1 MAVKFTEEQQNVID
15 LRRCNILVS
24 AAAGSGKTA
33 VLVER
38 IVQMVC
44 DPTNPVDID
53 RLLVVTFTK
62 AAAAEMRER
71 VSQRL
76 AEMLQ
81 DNSDNA
87 HLQRQATLVHN
98 AQICTIDSFCVF
110 LLRNHF
116 NEIALDPAFR
126 MLDDGEL
133 KLIQKEAMAELME
146 ESFASGDED
155 FRYCVEYFCHGGKES
170 VLEEFIANLANYAS
184 SYPWPEDW
192 LKERKEDCRKM
203 QVEEFASSPCGI
215 YMRDFLSRSM
225 KGYVTRYSQAL
236 RICEESDGPYTYGK
250 LLERELEMLEHFATS
265 ETLAAFESNL
275 TGIVFDRLPACRDAT
290 VSAEKK
296 ELVQNIRK
304 EIKGEIDKLRTTFF
318 ARSLLFAL
326 EENAQ
331 CQRAVAALLDLTLRF
346 LHKCAEK
353 KREKKAVDFSD
364 VEHLAL
370 EILLDKDEQGNI
382 QPTQV
387 AREYRRH
394 FVEVMIDEY
403 QDSNLI
409 QELLLQS
416 VSGEEDGNFNRFLVG
431 DVKQS
436 IYKFRL
442 SRPDIFIGKYNEY
455 QTEGER
461 RRIDL
466 AKNFRSRGQ
475 VIDAV
480 NDVFYRLMSVENGGV
495 AYDENAALYA
505 KAEYPEAK
513 GADTELILVE
523 KPEKG
528 SGLNDKQAEAIAIGH
543 QIKRLHRS
551 FQVTEKGSTSLRPL
565 KYSDIVILLRSGS
578 GWDEEFK
585 NTLEGMGIPVH
596 LTAKT
601 GYFSATEVQTLLQ
614 FLRVLDNC
622 HQDIPLFGAMKSVFG
637 GFTDEEMALLRCGDR
652 KSSLYE
658 NLKNYDREDDL
669 KEKIR
674 GFLEM
679 IERYRACAVYM
690 PIRALLAKIIDD
702 FEYMNYVTALPAGSK
717 RRGNVEMLLV
727 KAGDFEKTSYSGL
740 FHFVRYMEQLEKYNV
755 DYGEVDDLDENAD
768 VVRIMTIH
776 KSKGLEFPVVFLAG
790 MSKGFNM
797 MDTSQAVIVEV
808 SLGIAAN
815 YVDPEQR
822 LRSVPLQKQIVAAK
836 IREENIAEEMRLLY
850 VAMTRAR
857 EKLVLMGTVKDAEK
871 KLALYERENR
881 AHIAYGEFY
890 NAKCY
895 LDFILPIVHHCS
907 IHVWVKYAEDAVK
920 MQLREQLSIS
930 SKLQRLKY
938 AKIKADAQVSIG
950 LRNRLQTKYHSEH
963 LKDLYT
969 KTTVSELKI
978 AAMSDRDEEAYH
990 IFEEREVQEYI
1001 PKFRR
1006 ETEEVTGTVRG
1017 NAYHRVMEL
1026 LDFEAVWSRICVLP
1040 ESARAFMDHLTNNAE
1055 IRGKLKTTVTA
1066 FLENAVLEKRLS
1078 EEYVKAVRLEK
1089 ILNFLCSELGYRMWK
1104 AQTMDKLYKEQPFV
1118 LGIPAKRLKN
1128 EFPEEETVLIQG
1140 IIDVFWEEDGELVL
1154 LDYKTDRIDVMEA
1167 LWNRYATQIEYYKE
1181 AMEHIMAL
1189 PVKAGILYSFHLE
1202 TYE

>member
-1 MAVKFTEEQQNVID
+1 MAVKFTKEQQNVID
-15 LRRCNILVS
+15 LRGCNILVS

-44 DPTNPVDID
+44 DSQKPVDID

-71 VSQRL
+71 VALRL
-76 AEMLQ
+76 ADKLK
-81 DNSDNA
+81 DNPTDS
-87 HLQRQATLVHN
+87 HIQRQTTLVHN

-110 LLRNHF
+110 LLHNHF
-116 NEIALDPAFR
+116 NEIGLDPAFR

-155 FRYCVEYFCHGGKES
+155 FRYCVEYFCHGGRES
-170 VLEEFIANLANYAS
+170 ILEEFIVDLANYAS
-184 SYPWPEDW
+184 SYPWPEEW
-192 LKERKEDCRKM
+192 LQERVGDCKKM
-203 QVEEFASSPCGI
+203 QLEEFENSPCGI
-215 YMRDFLSRSM
+215 YMREFLSRSM
-225 KGYVTRYSQAL
+225 KGYVVRYTQAL
-236 RICEESDGPYTYGK
+236 KLCEDSDGPYPYGK
-250 LLERELEMLEHFATS
+250 LMERELEMLSGIAAAEHLADYEKKLTS
-265 ETLAAFESNL
+265 V
-275 TGIVFDRLPACRDAT
+275 VFDRLPPCRDNT
-290 VSAEKK
+290 ISALKK
-296 ELVQNIRK
+296 ELVQSIRK
-304 EIKGEIDKLRTTFF
+304 EIKTEIEKVGSTFF
-318 ARSLLFAL
+318 AKSLVFAL
-326 EENAQ
+326 DENAK
-331 CQRAVAALLDLTLRF
+331 CQRAIATLLGLTSAF
-346 LHKCAEK
+346 LNKCADK
-353 KREKKAVDFSD
+353 KKEKKAVDFSD

-370 EILLDKDEQGNI
+370 EILLKKDEQGNI
-382 QPTQV
+382 YPSRV
-387 AREYRRH
+387 AKDYRRH

-416 VSGEEDGNFNRFLVG
+416 VSGEEEGNFNRFLVG

-442 SRPDIFIGKYNEY
+442 SRPDLFIDKYNEY
-455 QTEGER
+455 QAEGER

-466 AKNFRSRGQ
+466 AKNFRSRLE

-505 KAEYPEAK
+505 KAEYPDVK
-513 GADTELILVE
+513 GAETELLLVE
-523 KPEKG
+523 KPDK
-528 SGLNDKQAEAIAIGH
+528 STGLNDKQAEAITIGH
-543 QIKRLHRS
+543 QIKRLHKN
-551 FQVTEKGSTSLRPL
+551 FKVTEKGSTSLRPMR
-565 KYSDIVILLRSGS
+565 YSDIVILLRSGS

-596 LTAKT
+596 LTSKT

-622 HQDIPLFGAMKSVFG
+622 RQDIPLFGVMKSVFG
-637 GFTDEEMALLRCGDR
+637 NFTDEEMALLRCGD
-652 KSSLYE
+652 KKLSLYE
-658 NLKNYDREDDL
+658 NLKAYGEADDL
-669 KEKIR
+669 KKKIES
-674 GFLEM
+674 FLEM
-679 IERYRACAVYM
+679 IEQYRACAVYM
-690 PIRALLAKIIDD
+690 PIRELLAKIIDD
-702 FEYMNYVTALPAGSK
+702 YDYLNYVTALPAGSK

-755 DYGEVDDLDENAD
+755 DYGEADELDENAD

-797 MDTSQAVIVEV
+797 MDTSKAVIVEAG
-808 SLGIAAN
+808 LGIAAN
-815 YVDPEQR
+815 YVDPVQR

-836 IREENIAEEMRLLY
+836 IREDNIAEEMRLLY

-857 EKLVLMGTVKDAEK
+857 EKLILMGTVKEAEN

-881 AHIAYGEFY
+881 VHIAYGEFY

-895 LDFILPIVHHCS
+895 LDFILPIVHRCNMN
-907 IHVWVKYAEDAVK
+907 VQVKFVENIASA
-920 MQLREQLSIS
+920 QLQEQLSMHA
-930 SKLQRLKY
+930 KMQRLKY
-938 AKIKADAQVSIG
+938 ARIKANAEVSAT
-950 LRNRLQTKYHSEH
+950 LRDRFETVYHSEH

-990 IFEEREVQEYI
+990 VFEEREVEEYI

-1026 LDFEAVWSRICVLP
+1026 LDFETVWAPVLDLP
-1040 ESARAFMDHLTNNAE
+1040 ESVHTFLDSVANRVDIQA
-1055 IRGKLKTTVTA
+1055 KLKSSLDM
-1066 FLENAVLEKRLS
+1066 FLEQTVAEKFLA
-1078 EEYVKAVRLEK
+1078 EEYRNAVRLDR
-1089 ILNFLCSELGYRMWK
+1089 IVNFLCSEMGYRMWR
-1104 AQTMDKLYKEQPFV
+1104 AQKENKLYREQPFV
-1118 LGIPAKRLKN
+1118 LGIPAKRLK
-1128 EFPEEETVLIQG
+1128 EDFPEGETVLIQG
-1140 IIDVFWEEDGELVL
+1140 IIDVFWEEDQELVL
-1154 LDYKTDRIDVMEA
+1154 LDYKTDRVDTMEA
-1167 LWNRYATQIEYYKE
+1167 LWNRYATQIDYYKE
-1181 AMEHIMAL
+1181 ALEHIMAM
-1189 PVKAGILYSFHLE
+1189 PVKAGFLYSFHLE
-1202 TYE
+1202 RFE